1 MTWRCG
7 LPGQS
12 PLEDTAAT
20 RHLQA
25 AAPEAGGREEGVPA
39 SAEVSKP
46 PEYDSK
52 LLPWSLVLF
61 WNSLVAVE
69 PSGEG
74 DEACCAVQACGPRT
88 VSWCWL
94 RVAPLF
100 PCPCQ
105 PGCLYIP
112 SASSSELA
120 PGLAA
125 RLSRNRCCRSEP
137 GFRPGQGPRP
147 PAGRSQAWP
156 ATSPSAALRS
166 PRTLV
171 LLQAHRDGSA
181 SPWLCGLALTP
192 GPGVPR
198 PPGRWPW

>member
-1 MTWRCG
+1 MVS
-7 LPGQS
+7 QDS
-12 PLEDTAAT
+12 PLWKT
-20 RHLQA
+20 RQQQGTCRRQLLRLG
-25 AAPEAGGREEGVPA
+25 GGRRGSRLQRRSPSPQNMA
-39 SAEVSKP
+39 PSSFLGLWC
-46 PEYDSK
+46 Y
-52 LLPWSLVLF
+52 SLV
-61 WNSLVAVE
+61 VVE

-137 GFRPGQGPRP
+137 GSRPGQGPRP

-171 LLQAHRDGSA
+171 LHPVA
-181 SPWLCGLALTP
+181 P
-192 GPGVPR
+192 GPAGCSGCR
-198 PPGRWPW
+198 